1 MYTLYSLKYFKT
13 NKACKAIKFMIFY
26 FTYTLKMSWRTISNL
41 ITLYSLFH
49 SRFINLYSHQQFEF
63 FRKYRHGNTPHM
75 GCQSYMDF
83 NQLYTLAVWQ
93 NLQPPYTPHFVI
105 FQLPGVKSTIDNG
118 RNKGD
123 TWVEVFGWW
132 CFVRRG
138 EQIWFW
144 RSWSKVSSSTMTVTK
159 TATRHCLFVCA

>member
-1 MYTLYSLKYFKT
+1 MTVFCWDSFSLIKYVNYFIITSVKNILYIWRRPSMYTLCSLKYLRT

-105 FQLPGVKSTIDNG
+105 FQLPGVKST
-118 RNKGD
+118 
-123 TWVEVFGWW
+123 
-132 CFVRRG
+132 
-138 EQIWFW
+138 
-144 RSWSKVSSSTMTVTK
+144 
-159 TATRHCLFVCA
+159 

>member
-1 MYTLYSLKYFKT
+1 
-13 NKACKAIKFMIFY
+13 
-26 FTYTLKMSWRTISNL
+26 MSWNTISNL

-75 GCQSYMDF
+75 GSQSFMDF
-83 NQLYTLAVWQ
+83 YQLYTLAVWQ

-132 CFVRRG
+132 CFVREVSRFDFDG
-138 EQIWFW
+138 ADQKWVRVRW
-144 RSWSKVSSSTMTVTK
+144 RWRKRRPDIVS
-159 TATRHCLFVCA
+159 LFAPNERFSGDRVSCVGGFLPYFFVDF